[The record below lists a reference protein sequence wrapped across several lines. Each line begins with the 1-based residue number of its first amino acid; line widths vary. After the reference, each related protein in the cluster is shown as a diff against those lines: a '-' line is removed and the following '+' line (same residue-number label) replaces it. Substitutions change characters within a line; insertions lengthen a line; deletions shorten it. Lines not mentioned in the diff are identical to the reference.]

1 MHFFDLRLAC
11 QNAPNTQTRTFMLW
25 IKNQHC
31 VHGTCGTSQKWTSAS
46 ASWMV
51 IVVILFL
58 FFAIVA
64 IHACH
69 VWLSDLTVMKN
80 LKWYL
85 YRSLDENGNIG
96 RWALGH
102 TTVYRWKD
110 QTFCM
115 LVNRCFFLHTRK
127 GSSLR
132 SHTCHYHVWSMCVF
146 NRFSTSLAKNIST
159 VGGRP
164 HHVGATHGGHLGH
177 PRALQS
183 SHSWGHEE
191 LGERI
196 RMEENVMVC
205 HCPWSAGVYSLFHRC
220 QLLESDLWID
230 IDLNSLN
237 PFSSLAFGIKN

>member
-1 MHFFDLRLAC
+1 MHFFDLCLAC
-11 QNAPNTQTRTFMLW
+11 QNAPNTQTQTFMLW
-25 IKNQHC
+25 IKNQHWC

-64 IHACH
+64 IHVCH
-69 VWLSDLTVMKN
+69 VWLSDLRVKN

-85 YRSLDENGNIG
+85 FRSLDEDGNIG

-115 LVNRCFFLHTRK
+115 LVNHWFFLHTRK

-132 SHTCHYHVWSMCVF
+132 SHTCHYHVWSMMKYVCF
-146 NRFSTSLAKNIST
+146 WLFFYFFGQKHLHGRWPTSSCRSHPWRTPGPPASVAELAF
-159 VGGRP
+159 VGSRRAWRKDP
-164 HHVGATHGGHLGH
+164 HEGKRHGMSLS
-177 PRALQS
+177 LV
-183 SHSWGHEE
+183 SWG
-191 LGERI
+191 L
-196 RMEENVMVC
+196 
-205 HCPWSAGVYSLFHRC
+205 
-220 QLLESDLWID
+220 
-230 IDLNSLN
+230 
-237 PFSSLAFGIKN
+237 